1 MILGLRVPHLEAP
14 QQPGLPDPRGVC
26 GELCAL
32 RLRFAPSPGAQL
44 GGPCGACRGRYP
56 LTPATLKSPGLV
68 LGVMPDAPAP
78 QKSRQGSRSNRERP
92 NSGTRDTWLGEGI

>member
-1 MILGLRVPHLEAP
+1 MILGLRVPHPEAP

-44 GGPCGACRGRYP
+44 GGPCGACRGRYRTAEKPAGFP
-56 LTPATLKSPGLV
+56 LEPRAAQFWDTRHLARRRHLKS
-68 LGVMPDAPAP
+68 
-78 QKSRQGSRSNRERP
+78 S
-92 NSGTRDTWLGEGI
+92 